1 MAFKKKRSDDRR
13 KSPDDPVTAATKA
26 ASRSTKRVCSFC
38 ESKKEP
44 DFTDASSLRKFM
56 SDRARIQPR
65 ARTGV
70 CSKHQRRVTKHVKY
84 ARHLAL
90 LPFVNQI

>member
-1 MAFKKKRSDDRR
+1 MPIRKKRNDDRR
-13 KSPDDPVTAATKA
+13 KPEDAVTAATKA
-26 ASRSTKRVCSFC
+26 ASRSTKRVCVFC

-44 DFTDASSLRKFM
+44 DFTDAAALRKFM
-56 SDRARIQPR
+56 SDRSRIQPR

-70 CSKHQRRVTKHVKY
+70 CSKHQRSVTKHIKY

-90 LPFVNQI
+90 LPFINQI